1 MEDGNAQVLV
11 AREVLDAFPFL
22 AMIINED
29 YEVVVANTWL
39 AKSLDEPAGGC
50 PFACYEAVHGADE
63 PRPDCPLAESIRTN
77 VPVERELVVGE
88 GCALQIVIYPLRV
101 GDPQGRKLFLDLMK
115 SV

>member
-1 MEDGNAQVLV
+1 MEDGSAQVLV

-39 AKSLDEPAGGC
+39 AKNFDEPVGGC
-50 PFACYEAVHGADE
+50 PFACYEAVYGADE
-63 PRPDCPLAESIRTN
+63 PRLDCPLAESIRTN
-77 VPVERELVVGE
+77 APVERELIVCE
-88 GCALQIVIYPLRV
+88 GCALQIGIYPLLV
-101 GDPQGRKLFLDLMK
+101 GDPRGRKLFLDLMK